1 MFDTEI
7 VPVLT
12 ESLPDEVGLP
22 SDLERIE
29 PGPFL
34 AVILSGIDRSQLS
47 GDDRVRLLQA
57 RSRLRANVDAEL
69 LADMVAVCEAEAG
82 CLPPGE
88 LFEHVVA
95 VTAAEIGAAL
105 HWTRRASETHLGLAM
120 SLVEDYP
127 KVWEML
133 RAGLIDLS
141 RARVICNETIHL
153 DPEIRDQVVDIA
165 LQRAPVQTTGLLAA
179 RIRRLAIWIDPE
191 YAKKRYENGLA
202 ERRVAHEA
210 NDDGT
215 ANLMG
220 HNLSAPDTAAA
231 MRKINHQAKALKR
244 AGDPRTLDQI
254 RADIFLDL
262 LKGRN
267 INTSHRD
274 RAVIDITVDLS
285 TLAGLDDNPGEIPG
299 WGPVIADIARQVTA
313 DQHDAQWQY
322 TITNDDGAVVT
333 NGTTRRR
340 PTTTMKRAVEAK
352 ARTCVFPGCRMP
364 ARECDIDHNQAWND
378 GGATTECNL
387 APLCRHHHTIKHR
400 GWTLT
405 QPKPGSYTWTSP
417 LGHTYTKGP
426 DPP

>member
-7 VPVLT
+7 VPDQL
-12 ESLPDEVGLP
+12 ESLPEEFGLP
-22 SDLERIE
+22 SDFERIE

-34 AVILSGIDRSQLS
+34 AVILSGIDRDLLS
-47 GDDRVRLLQA
+47 GDDRVRLIQA

-69 LADMVAVCEAEAG
+69 LADMVALREAEAG
-82 CLPPGE
+82 RLPPDE

-165 LQRAPVQTTGLLAA
+165 LERAPIQTTGLLAA
-179 RIRRLAIWIDPE
+179 RIRRLTIWIEPE
-191 YAKKRYENGLA
+191 TAKNRYENGLA

-220 HNLSAPDTAAA
+220 LNLSAPDTAAA
-231 MRKINHQAKALKR
+231 MRAINQQAMSLKS
-244 AGDPRTLDQI
+244 AGDERTIDQI

-267 INTSHRD
+267 VNTSHRD
-274 RAVIDITVDLS
+274 RAVIDITVDLT
-285 TLAGLDDNPGEIPG
+285 TLAGLDDKPGEIPG
-299 WGPVIADIARQVTA
+299 WGPVIADIARQVA
-313 DQHDAQWQY
+313 QEQDDAQWRY
-322 TITNDDGAVVT
+322 TITDPDGQMVS

-364 ARECDIDHNQAWND
+364 SRECDIDHNQAWNE

-400 GWTLT
+400 GWTIT

-417 LGHTYTKGP
+417 LGHTYTTGP

>member
-1 MFDTEI
+1 
-7 VPVLT
+7 
-12 ESLPDEVGLP
+12 
-22 SDLERIE
+22 
-29 PGPFL
+29 
-34 AVILSGIDRSQLS
+34 
-47 GDDRVRLLQA
+47 
-57 RSRLRANVDAEL
+57 VDAEL
-69 LADMVAVCEAEAG
+69 LADMVALRDAEAG
-82 CLPPGE
+82 RLPPGE

-133 RAGLIDLS
+133 QAGLIDLA

-165 LQRAPVQTTGLLAA
+165 LQRAPIQTTGLLAA
-179 RIRRLAIWIDPE
+179 RIRRLAIWIEPE
-191 YAKKRYENGLA
+191 NAKKRYENGLA

-220 HNLSAPDTAAA
+220 LNLSAPDTAAA
-231 MRKINHQAKALKR
+231 MRAINQQAMSLKS
-244 AGDPRTLDQI
+244 AGDERTIDQI

-267 INTSHRD
+267 VNTSHRD

-285 TLAGLDDNPGEIPG
+285 TLAGLDDKPGEIPG
-299 WGPVIADIARQVTA
+299 WGPVIADIARQVA
-313 DQHDAQWQY
+313 QEQDDAQWRY
-322 TITNDDGAVVT
+322 TITDPDGQMVS

-400 GWTLT
+400 GWTIK
-405 QPKPGSYTWTSP
+405 QPKPGTYDWTSP
-417 LGHTYTKGP
+417 LGHTYTTGP

>member
-1 MFDTEI
+1 
-7 VPVLT
+7 
-12 ESLPDEVGLP
+12 
-22 SDLERIE
+22 
-29 PGPFL
+29 
-34 AVILSGIDRSQLS
+34 
-47 GDDRVRLLQA
+47 
-57 RSRLRANVDAEL
+57 
-69 LADMVAVCEAEAG
+69 
-82 CLPPGE
+82 
-88 LFEHVVA
+88 
-95 VTAAEIGAAL
+95 
-105 HWTRRASETHLGLAM
+105 
-120 SLVEDYP
+120 
-127 KVWEML
+127 ML

-165 LQRAPVQTTGLLAA
+165 LQRAPIQTTGLLAA
-179 RIRRLAIWIDPE
+179 RIRRLAIWIEPE
-191 YAKKRYENGLA
+191 NAKKRYENGLA

-220 HNLSAPDTAAA
+220 LNLSAPDTAAA
-231 MRKINHQAKALKR
+231 MRAINQQAMSLKS
-244 AGDPRTLDQI
+244 AGDERTIDQI

-267 INTSHRD
+267 VNTSHRD

-285 TLAGLDDNPGEIPG
+285 TLAGLDDKPGEIPG
-299 WGPVIADIARQVTA
+299 WGPVIADIARQVA
-313 DQHDAQWQY
+313 QEQDDAQWRY
-322 TITNDDGAVVT
+322 TITDPDGQVVS

-400 GWTLT
+400 GWTIT

-417 LGHTYTKGP
+417 LGHTYTTGP